1 MMKVHFSHGDETN
14 ATDSWNSYYVLVSTL
29 EWFSISFNW
38 FYQLVVNDFEWEP
51 MLAGLRQD
59 TYHVLDATVIVVCLT
74 FCYLF
79 RGFTVQNNSS
89 RLNKLGLFE
98 HS

>member
-1 MMKVHFSHGDETN
+1 
-14 ATDSWNSYYVLVSTL
+14 
-29 EWFSISFNW
+29 
-38 FYQLVVNDFEWEP
+38 